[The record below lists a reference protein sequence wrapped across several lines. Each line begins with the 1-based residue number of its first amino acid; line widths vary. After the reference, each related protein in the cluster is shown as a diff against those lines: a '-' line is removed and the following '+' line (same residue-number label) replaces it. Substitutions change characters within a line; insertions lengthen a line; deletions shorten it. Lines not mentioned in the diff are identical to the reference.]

1 MRRRMAGY
9 AKANPPYETVTCPRK
24 RSTTAADASRP
35 RRRPGGRRRAR
46 CSGDTWHKGAMGHL
60 ATAPEQRRLT
70 ESPIKQLNV
79 LKINDTFSRIVSSDR
94 GSNIP
99 AAP

>member
-1 MRRRMAGY
+1 
-9 AKANPPYETVTCPRK
+9 
-24 RSTTAADASRP
+24 
-35 RRRPGGRRRAR
+35 
-46 CSGDTWHKGAMGHL
+46 MGHL